1 MEYVTKITLQYE
13 NKNVFRCLLREVR
26 GDMRFLRM
34 EKMKL
39 QREFF
44 HLRKKRQTFRSC
56 FFTLKRQTK
65 DGAQEG
71 NDKNQEEKMQEQKRN
86 PS

>member
-1 MEYVTKITLQYE
+1 MEYVTKITLKYE

-39 QREFF
+39 RENFF
-44 HLRKKRQTFRSC
+44 AFTEKKPLFWKKIPSGNRGCKHRSKGE
-56 FFTLKRQTK
+56 FAKI
-65 DGAQEG
+65 
-71 NDKNQEEKMQEQKRN
+71 
-86 PS
+86 